1 MADGGIGSHVVLGPT
16 MNAAA
21 AKAAKLSDVAVELS
35 VNGEVKVN
43 GSGAAVFEDP
53 INSLV
58 FLADEIGG
66 CTLFM
71 LLLLP
76 LLLLRLLLPPP
87 PLTQHAQSLTTMSML
102 ATTLY

>member
-1 MADGGIGSHVVLGPT
+1 

-66 CTLFM
+66 CTLFI
-71 LLLLP
+71 LLLLPLLP

-87 PLTQHAQSLTTMSML
+87 PLTQHAQSLTTISML